1 VLQTVQTDHSSS
13 TPEALIIFKTRIDDH
28 YYSRS
33 DGHNNN
39 NKISLSMKSS
49 MTMTM
54 TMTMMMIFVAI
65 NVFIISSRNIHYIN
79 AFSSYKHNIP
89 SLLLRNQQRVLQQPL
104 LFAES
109 ENGNNDK
116 LNNNKDGDTLML
128 DWDLSS
134 LLSSDP
140 VMDARFFPL
149 MDVYDAAAICAAYAV
164 TTTDSVDN
172 FSPSELPSTNNDD
185 DESSSLIP
193 SSLNFDGPLPPS
205 VTPYR
210 MFVQEY
216 NRDMGHDGRFSI
228 TPVDVDEEGKAEKGA
243 VPSLQ
248 SDVVFC
254 MDNPLEFIRDNLSYC
269 ETTKSK
275 SDHTDDSST
284 TTTTACTSTTSSKNY
299 DYNNGEE
306 TVIFIP
312 GPHTVHDTTACTS
325 EQKNDNDSSYE
336 QQHGRYQQRSSSDRL
351 KYYSQV
357 LDGLPMAQIHT
368 GTHIDQDDFDIEL
381 TSDTINS
388 LISFG
393 LLTND
398 CIQSLLST
406 RVNKKKSLTTTKK
419 RLYCLRARDLDIIHT
434 VLSRV
439 GSDTP
444 FHLSRTLGDENFQ
457 SDTKGLKATLIRLID
472 IAVESVRTEQGSS
485 SSSSSSSSTS
495 PHLVLMTYS
504 ATSNVLMA
512 ALSEWKNQATTSI
525 EESSHLEKESET
537 QYRDGVGLDENNNGD
552 NNSNFERKLTE
563 VEAELL
569 LHKAITVVT
578 ISALSQGFIDGPA
591 YIHVSMNDDH
601 LASSLG
607 VTRFNPDGGGKD
619 AIYLHAVSPYLTDE
633 EDDNDDNNVIRG
645 HTSTCSRGIYNNDA
659 HNMDSCV
666 IQYLSLVRRINGV
679 TSFREMYNL
688 GIADADI
695 LDISPSLLA
704 VNSLYS
710 VHKGSVGQLDIPPHI
725 DWELIPAMIRATGG
739 ERWLW
744 NPTLQLGEG
753 GVDGFNSPLPSLEYA
768 QGELENQLGYDVY
781 DEIFDSCCH

>member
-1 VLQTVQTDHSSS
+1 
-13 TPEALIIFKTRIDDH
+13 
-28 YYSRS
+28 
-33 DGHNNN
+33 
-39 NKISLSMKSS
+39 
-49 MTMTM
+49 
-54 TMTMMMIFVAI
+54 MIFLAI
-65 NVFIISSRNIHYIN
+65 ATTFISSRNSIHSIN
-79 AFSSYKHNIP
+79 AFSSSKNNI
-89 SLLLRNQQRVLQQPL
+89 SILSLRNNHQRVLQQNQQPVLL
-104 LFAES
+104 LFAEQS
-109 ENGNNDK
+109 KNSRTDHDNLDSNNNNDGG
-116 LNNNKDGDTLML
+116 DGDTLIVL

-140 VMDARFFPL
+140 AMDARFSPL
-149 MDVYDAAAICAAYAV
+149 MDVYDAAATCAATV
-164 TTTDSVDN
+164 VSNSVVVDENSRVPNQDEDDDDDN
-172 FSPSELPSTNNDD
+172 GANDCSPSQLPSTNNNDD
-185 DESSSLIP
+185 TNNASSFSSSLIP
-193 SSLNFDGPLPPS
+193 SSLDYDGPLPPS

-210 MFVQEY
+210 MFVREY

-228 TPVDVDEEGKAEKGA
+228 TALDDEECSTDAAAAA

-269 ETTKSK
+269 ETTKSSK
-275 SDHTDDSST
+275 SDHHHHDDSST
-284 TTTTACTSTTSSKNY
+284 ITTTAYTSATSSKTN

-312 GPHTVHDTTACTS
+312 GPHTVHDTTTS
-325 EQKNDNDSSYE
+325 TSSKHKNDNSSYDE
-336 QQHGRYQQRSSSDRL
+336 QHGRYQQRSSSDRL

-357 LDGLPMAQIHT
+357 LDGIPMAQIHT
-368 GTHIDQDDFDIEL
+368 GTHIDQDDFDVKL

-393 LLTND
+393 LLADD
-398 CIQSLLST
+398 CVQSLLSS
-406 RVNKKKSLTTTKK
+406 RANKKSVTTTKK
-419 RLYCLRARDLDIIHT
+419 ERLYRLRARDLDIIHT

-444 FHLSRTLGDENFQ
+444 FQLSRSLGDKNLQ
-457 SDTKGLKATLIRLID
+457 SDTKGLKHTLIRLID
-472 IAVESVRTEQGSS
+472 IAVESVRTDKGSS
-485 SSSSSSSSTS
+485 SSSSTT

-512 ALSEWKNQATTSI
+512 ALSEWKNQATTSV
-525 EESSHLEKESET
+525 EESPHSEKESEAH
-537 QYRDGVGLDENNNGD
+537 DSN
-552 NNSNFERKLTE
+552 NFEKKLSE

-607 VTRFNPDGGGKD
+607 VTKLNPDGGGKD

-633 EDDNDDNNVIRG
+633 EDDNNDTDRG
-645 HTSTCSRGIYNNDA
+645 HTNSGCVYNNDA
-659 HNMDSCV
+659 HNIDSCV

-688 GIADADI
+688 GIDDADSMK
-695 LDISPSLLA
+695 LDINPSLLA
-704 VNSLYS
+704 VNSLYI
-710 VHKGSVGQLDIPPHI
+710 VNKGSVGQLEIPPHI

-753 GVDGFNSPLPSLEYA
+753 GVEGFYSPLPCLVCA
-768 QGELENQLGYDVY
+768 QGELEHQFGYDVY
-781 DEIFDSCCH
+781 DAIFDSCCH

>member
-164 TTTDSVDN
+164 ATTDSVDN

-368 GTHIDQDDFDIEL
+368 GTHIDQDDFDIKL
-381 TSDTINS
+381 TS
-388 LISFG
+388 
-393 LLTND
+393 
-398 CIQSLLST
+398 
-406 RVNKKKSLTTTKK
+406 
-419 RLYCLRARDLDIIHT
+419 
-434 VLSRV
+434 
-439 GSDTP
+439 
-444 FHLSRTLGDENFQ
+444 
-457 SDTKGLKATLIRLID
+457 
-472 IAVESVRTEQGSS
+472 
-485 SSSSSSSSTS
+485 
-495 PHLVLMTYS
+495 
-504 ATSNVLMA
+504 
-512 ALSEWKNQATTSI
+512 
-525 EESSHLEKESET
+525 
-537 QYRDGVGLDENNNGD
+537 
-552 NNSNFERKLTE
+552 
-563 VEAELL
+563 
-569 LHKAITVVT
+569 
-578 ISALSQGFIDGPA
+578 
-591 YIHVSMNDDH
+591 
-601 LASSLG
+601 
-607 VTRFNPDGGGKD
+607 
-619 AIYLHAVSPYLTDE
+619 
-633 EDDNDDNNVIRG
+633 
-645 HTSTCSRGIYNNDA
+645 
-659 HNMDSCV
+659 
-666 IQYLSLVRRINGV
+666 
-679 TSFREMYNL
+679 
-688 GIADADI
+688 
-695 LDISPSLLA
+695 
-704 VNSLYS
+704 
-710 VHKGSVGQLDIPPHI
+710 
-725 DWELIPAMIRATGG
+725 
-739 ERWLW
+739 
-744 NPTLQLGEG
+744 
-753 GVDGFNSPLPSLEYA
+753 
-768 QGELENQLGYDVY
+768 
-781 DEIFDSCCH
+781 